1 MVSFGEKA
9 KIKKAGNLNSG
20 RSYVITTVQWDLLFL
35 IYVLSFFFCTCL
47 FTKHFV
53 LLQKQQEPK
62 QVYST
67 CQQYVIDFLSS
78 LWLIVFTCLRDVFLR
93 YIFAF
98 LKYTVDLVHSAIP
111 C

>member
-1 MVSFGEKA
+1 MKG
-9 KIKKAGNLNSG
+9 KKKKRDINAMQCIVTMGS
-20 RSYVITTVQWDLLFL
+20 SFL
-35 IYVLSFFFCTCL
+35 IYYPFFCTCL

-93 YIFAF
+93 YIFAV

-111 C
+111 CEKGVFFCPC